1 MSETRTTRQRVAVP
15 SEAPG
20 GLTARRS
27 GHFGR
32 CDCFT
37 VAEVEGERVVAVE
50 VIANP
55 PHQDGGCMRPVLLLA
70 ENAVNAIV
78 VDGIGGRPLLGFNQV
93 GIAVHAGVGA
103 DVQTAVTAY
112 AQGSLPELGLEGA
125 CHH

>member
-103 DVQTAVTAY
+103 DVQTAVRAY
-112 AQGSLPELGLEGA
+112 AEGSLPELGLEGA

>member
-1 MSETRTTRQRVAVP
+1 MSETTASRLRVAVP

-37 VAEVEGERVVAVE
+37 VAEVEGGRVVAVE
-50 VIANP
+50 VIENP
-55 PHQDGGCMRPVLLLA
+55 PHQVGGCMRPVLMLA
-70 ENAVNAIV
+70 ENTVDALV

-93 GIAVHAGVGA
+93 GIAVHAGIGV

-112 AQGSLPELGLEGA
+112 TKGSLPEVGLESA
-125 CHH
+125 CRH

>member
-1 MSETRTTRQRVAVP
+1 MNETRAIKRRIAVP

-20 GLTARRS
+20 GLAARRS

-37 VAEVEGERVVAVE
+37 IVEVEGETVVAVE
-50 VIANP
+50 VVENL
-55 PHQDGGCMRPVLLLA
+55 PHQDGGCMRPVLMLA
-70 ENAVNAIV
+70 ENTVDVIV

-93 GIAVHAGVGA
+93 GITVHAGFGA
-103 DVQTAVTAY
+103 DVQTAVAAHT
-112 AQGSLPELGLEGA
+112 QGSLPELGLEGA